1 MTDRVLLITGASR
14 GLGAATARRA
24 AAAGYRLALV
34 SRNAESL
41 APLVEELGADKALA
55 LAADVADWDQ
65 ISGAVAATEERFG
78 RLDAAFAN
86 AGQMLPV
93 SFFGKGGTDP
103 RQWREMVLTNVYG
116 TAITARAA
124 LPALA
129 KTEGHLV
136 LTGSVAGRYIRPA
149 NLYSA
154 TKWAVTGLA
163 GSIRAEAVGT
173 GVRVTLVQP
182 GIVETEL
189 ITEEMRRKPKLD
201 PDDIARA
208 VCYALEQPK
217 TVDVNEIVVR
227 PTGQDPER

>member
-1 MTDRVLLITGASR
+1 MTERALLITGASR

-34 SRNAESL
+34 ARSAESL
-41 APLVEELGADKALA
+41 EPLVAELGAGRTLA
-55 LAADVADWDQ
+55 LAADVTEWSQ
-65 ISGAVAATEERFG
+65 ISAAAQTAEERFG

-93 SFFGKGGTDP
+93 SFFGNGGTDP
-103 RQWREMVLTNVYG
+103 EKWRDMVLTNVYG
-116 TAITARAA
+116 AAITARAV

-129 KTEGHLV
+129 RTRGHLV
-136 LTGSVAGRYIRPA
+136 LTGSVAGRHIRRA

-163 GSIRAEAVGT
+163 GSIREEAVGT
-173 GVRVTLVQP
+173 GVRVTLLQP
-182 GIVETEL
+182 GVVDTDL
-189 ITEEMRRKPKLD
+189 IYDEMRELPLLD

-208 VCYALEQPK
+208 VCYALDQPP
-217 TVDVNEIVVR
+217 TVDVNEIVLR
-227 PTGQDPER
+227 PTGQKL